1 MAVQHGLQVLAAVA
15 AAAVTTGVLTGR
27 WWRTR
32 ARRHSG
38 HGADAA
44 RAPWSR
50 ATSSGAGAVHDRGVG
65 PHAAFLDLPG
75 NQALRTADAHL
86 ERYWASIA
94 PLYPRSD
101 TGRAQ
106 N

>member
-15 AAAVTTGVLTGR
+15 AAAVTTGVLMGR

-32 ARRHSG
+32 TRGHSG
-38 HGADAA
+38 PGAEAA
-44 RAPWSR
+44 
-50 ATSSGAGAVHDRGVG
+50 RGVG
-65 PHAAFLDLPG
+65 LPAGLLDLTG
-75 NQALRTADAHL
+75 DQALRTADAHL

-101 TGRAQ
+101 TGRPQ
-106 N
+106 S